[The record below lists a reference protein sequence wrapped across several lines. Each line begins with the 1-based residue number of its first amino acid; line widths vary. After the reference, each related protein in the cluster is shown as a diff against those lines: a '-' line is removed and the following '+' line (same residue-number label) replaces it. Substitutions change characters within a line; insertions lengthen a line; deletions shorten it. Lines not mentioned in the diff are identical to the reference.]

1 MAVKTEQVEKNLV
14 KLTFEVSR
22 EKFEEGINESYK
34 KNKSKFNIPGFRK
47 GKVSKAIVEKYY
59 TEAVFYDDAVNYVL
73 PDAYEAAVK
82 EAELDVVAKP
92 EIDVEEIKKGEP
104 VVFTALV
111 TTKPEVK
118 LGKYKG
124 IEIEKIENNVT
135 EEDID
140 KELEATRAR
149 NARVI
154 SVDDRAVQSGDTAV
168 IDFEGFCDGVAFDG
182 GKGENYDLEIGSNTF
197 IPGFEDQLIG
207 AEIGKETEV
216 NVTFP
221 EEYHAPD
228 LAGKPATFKVTVN
241 EIKYKE
247 LPELDDDFAS
257 EVSEFETLA
266 EYKDSIKKKLEE
278 QAEKKTKTETENA
291 VIEKACEA
299 CEVEIPD
306 AMVQA
311 QIDRMINDFAQRL
324 SYQGMNLDMYLQ
336 YTGGTIESMREN
348 FKEQAER
355 QCKVTL
361 VIEAISAAEGMTALD
376 EEIEDK
382 IVEMSKI
389 YNMEL
394 DKLKE
399 VLRDEDKEAIEHDIK
414 MTKTIEM
421 LVNNAKIKGAKAKT
435 TRTRKTTKTKAAE
448 APDEAEAADNEN
460 AEN

>member
-22 EKFEEGINESYK
+22 EKFEEGINEAYK

-59 TEAVFYDDAVNYVL
+59 TEAVFYDDAINYVL

-82 EAELDVVAKP
+82 ESELDVVAKP

-135 EEDID
+135 DEDVLRDI
-140 KELEATRAR
+140 EAARLR
-149 NARVI
+149 NARIV
-154 SVDDRAVQSGDTAV
+154 SVDDRAVQKGDIAV
-168 IDFEGFCDGVAFDG
+168 INYEGFCDGVAFEG

-197 IPGFEDQLIG
+197 IPGFEDQIIG
-207 AEIGKETEV
+207 AKIGEEIDV

-221 EEYHAPD
+221 EEYHAPN
-228 LAGKPATFKVTVN
+228 LAGKPAVFKVLVN

-247 LPELDDDFAS
+247 LPDLDDDFAS

-266 EYKDSIKKKLEE
+266 EYKESIKNKLLE
-278 QAEKKTKTETENA
+278 QAENKTKQETENA
-291 VIEKACEA
+291 VIEKACEV
-299 CEVEIPD
+299 CEVEIPA
-306 AMVQA
+306 AMIEA
-311 QIDRMINDFAQRL
+311 QIDRMVNDFAQRL
-324 SYQGMNLDMYLQ
+324 SYQGMSLDMYMQ
-336 YTGGTIESMREN
+336 YTGGNMEAMRES

-361 VIEAISAAEGMTALD
+361 VIEAIAAEEKMEALD
-376 EEIEDK
+376 EEIEEK

-399 VLRDEDKEAIEHDIK
+399 MLRDEDKESIAHDVK
-414 MTKTIEM
+414 MSKTIDM
-421 LVNNAKIKGAKAKT
+421 LVNNSKVKAAKAKR
-435 TRTRKTTKTKAAE
+435 TRTKKADAAE
-448 APDEAEAADNEN
+448 ETKSTEE
-460 AEN
+460 

>member
-22 EKFEEGINESYK
+22 EKFEEGINEAYK

-59 TEAVFYDDAVNYVL
+59 TEAVFYDDAINYVL

-82 EAELDVVAKP
+82 ESELDVVAKP

-135 EEDID
+135 EEDVQKD
-140 KELEATRAR
+140 LEATRAR

-154 SVDDRAVQSGDTAV
+154 SVDDRAVKSGDIAV
-168 IDFEGFCDGVAFDG
+168 INFEGFCDGVAFEG
-182 GKGENYDLEIGSNTF
+182 GKGENYELEIGSNTF
-197 IPGFEDQLIG
+197 IPGFEDQVIG
-207 AEIGKETEV
+207 AEIGKEIDV

-221 EEYHAPD
+221 EEYHAAD
-228 LAGKPATFKVTVN
+228 LAGKPAVFKVTVN

-278 QAEKKTKTETENA
+278 QAENKTKQETENA
-291 VIEKACEA
+291 VIEKACEV
-299 CEVEIPD
+299 CEVEIPA
-306 AMVQA
+306 AMIES
-311 QIDRMINDFAQRL
+311 QIDRIVNDFAQRL
-324 SYQGMNLDMYLQ
+324 SYQGMSLDMYMQ
-336 YTGGTIESMREN
+336 YTGGTMESMRES
-348 FKEQAER
+348 FKEQAEK

-361 VIEAISAAEGMTALD
+361 VIEAISVAEGMSALD
-376 EEIEDK
+376 EEVEDK

-448 APDEAEAADNEN
+448 AEAEAETETEN
-460 AEN
+460 

>member
-14 KLTFEVSR
+14 KITFEVSR
-22 EKFEEGINESYK
+22 EKFEEGINEAYK
-34 KNKSKFNIPGFRK
+34 RNKSKFNIPGFRK

-135 EEDID
+135 DEDVD
-140 KELEATRAR
+140 KEVEAARAR

-154 SVDDRAVQSGDTAV
+154 SVDDRAVQNGDIAV
-168 IDFEGFCDGVAFDG
+168 INFEGFCDGVAFEG

-197 IPGFEDQLIG
+197 IPGFEEQIIG
-207 AEIGKETEV
+207 AEIGKEIDV

-221 EEYHAPD
+221 EEYHAEN
-228 LAGKPATFKVTVN
+228 LAGKPAVFKVTVN

-266 EYKDSIKKKLEE
+266 EYKDSVKKKLTE
-278 QAEKKTKTETENA
+278 QAENKTKQETENA
-291 VIEKACEA
+291 VIEKACEV
-299 CEVEIPD
+299 CEVEIPA
-306 AMVQA
+306 AMIES

-324 SYQGMNLDMYLQ
+324 SYQGMNLDMYMQ
-336 YTGGTIESMREN
+336 YTGGTMESMRES
-348 FKEQAER
+348 FKEQAEK

-361 VIEAISAAEGMTALD
+361 VLEAISAAEGMEALA
-376 EEIEDK
+376 EEVEDK

-399 VLRDEDKEAIEHDIK
+399 VLRDEDKEAIDHDIK
-414 MTKTIEM
+414 MTKTLDM

-435 TRTRKTTKTKAAE
+435 TRAKKTTKEKEAAE
-448 APDEAEAADNEN
+448 TTAKEEN
-460 AEN
+460 